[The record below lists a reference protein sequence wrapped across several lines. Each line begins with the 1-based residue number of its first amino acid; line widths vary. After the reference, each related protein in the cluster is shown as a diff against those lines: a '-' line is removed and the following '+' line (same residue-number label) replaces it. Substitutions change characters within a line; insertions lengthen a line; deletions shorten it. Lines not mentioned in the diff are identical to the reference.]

1 MDGNAL
7 YYGDCLDWMREWP
20 DGSVDLIYLD
30 PPFNSNATYNIIFGA
45 GNGTPAQVRGFAD
58 TWKWD
63 EAAAERAAAIESAVS
78 HPLHDAVAAFRR
90 LLGPSGMLAYLTSHN
105 DPARYGRVL
114 DHILY
119 YQRGERPY
127 WDGEAVA
134 APRDD
139 AQLAAAYPQSLNSI
153 GCGA

>member
-1 MDGNAL
+1 MDENAL

-30 PPFNSNATYNIIFGA
+30 PPFNSNATYNIIFGV

-63 EAAAERAAAIESAVS
+63 EAAAERAADIESAVS

-90 LLGPSGMLAYLTSHN
+90 LLGPSGMLAYLT
-105 DPARYGRVL
+105 YM
-114 DHILY
+114 
-119 YQRGERPY
+119 GERLVEMRRLLRPSTN
-127 WDGEAVA
+127 GHNGGGGQ
-134 APRDD
+134 AP
-139 AQLAAAYPQSLNSI
+139 STSI
-153 GCGA
+153 ATTRLRTT

>member
-63 EAAAERAAAIESAVS
+63 EAAAERAVAIESAVS

-90 LLGPSGMLAYLTSHN
+90 LLGPSGMLAYLT
-105 DPARYGRVL
+105 YM
-114 DHILY
+114 
-119 YQRGERPY
+119 GERLVEMRRLLKGG
-127 WDGEAVA
+127 DNTSTRAGGGGRQ
-134 APRDD
+134 APCTCI
-139 AQLAAAYPQSLNSI
+139 ATTPLPI
-153 GCGA
+153 T